1 MRYFN
6 QTADA
11 LKGDIEAAYAKG
23 DITDGQ
29 YEDLMKDEAATAKYN
44 KLRYGA
50 LAVFCL
56 LVGGIILAGVL

>member
-1 MRYFN
+1 MGYSKN
-6 QTADA
+6 ADA
-11 LKGDIEAAYAKG
+11 LTGDIEAAYANG
-23 DITDGQ
+23 DITDAQ

-56 LVGGIILAGVL
+56 LVGGIILAGTL